1 MFRLFLPLLLCLVAL
16 NAHAKLY
23 RWVDEKGQVQYSD
36 KPPINAQK
44 VSEVDRSGRVRQG
57 SEAQT
62 FSEAEKASQVAEK
75 RRQLEQERRDRA
87 LLQTYSR
94 VEELDAR
101 RDLQIESVQ
110 AGITSNTLRRQT
122 VVARM
127 QKLQGQYDSLQ
138 KRKRPIPDDLN
149 AEIELTR
156 KEIAEI
162 DRNIAKQKDEIATIR
177 QRSEEDKRRWT
188 ELKHQQSQPR

>member
-1 MFRLFLPLLLCLVAL
+1 MFRLFLSLLLCFVAL
-16 NAHAKLY
+16 NTHAKLY

-36 KPPINAQK
+36 KPPISAQK
-44 VSEVDRSGRVRQG
+44 ISEVDRSGRVRQG
-57 SEAQT
+57 SETQT
-62 FSEAEKASQVAEK
+62 FSEAEKASQAAEK

-94 VEELDAR
+94 IEELDAR

-122 VVARM
+122 VQARL
-127 QKLQGQYDSLQ
+127 QKLQGQYDNLQ

-162 DRNIAKQKDEIATIR
+162 DRNITKQKQEIDLIR
-177 QRSEEDKRRWT
+177 LRADADKRRWT
-188 ELKHQQSQPR
+188 ELKQQQSQPR

>member
-57 SEAQT
+57 SEVQT